1 MQLKN
6 GLFGLV
12 ISAVAGCSFTSPYSD
27 LSPEKAATEI
37 IKASSPQTSV
47 QFYPPG
53 LGIAATVFDKA
64 ARNDISEN
72 LQRYCVS
79 TRGYAIP
86 FKAGNEALY
95 TNSEGFVCHSKSQ
108 NLLTFA
114 FSARGSNLLVLER
127 RSRGDD
133 SFDQTVLDW
142 GYVSYEQRAQMI
154 RQAQEKAARERQD
167 LLRSALNK
175 TKTVGERVCQDQGSI
190 RYRGTVE
197 QIAGDKIK
205 VFVESASIINAP
217 GLRPGGFRQEYYWLN
232 YWDVF
237 ACD

>member
-1 MQLKN
+1 MKLKN
-6 GLFGLV
+6 GLFGIV
-12 ISAVAGCSFTSPYSD
+12 ISAVAGCSLTNPYAD
-27 LSPEKAATEI
+27 LSPEKAASEI
-37 IKASSPQTSV
+37 IKAASPQTDV

-64 ARNDISEN
+64 ARNDIAIDLE
-72 LQRYCVS
+72 RYCTS

-86 FKAGNEALY
+86 YKAGNEALF

-114 FSARGSNLLVLER
+114 FSARGANLLVLER
-127 RSRGDD
+127 RFPGDA
-133 SFDQTVLDW
+133 SFDQTVFDW
-142 GYVSYEQRAQMI
+142 GYVSSEQRAQMI
-154 RQAQEKAARERQD
+154 RQAQEKAARERQE
-167 LLRSALNK
+167 LLRLAMNK
-175 TKTVGERVCQDQGSI
+175 TKAVGDRVCQDQGSI
-190 RYRGTVE
+190 RYQGTVE

-205 VFVESASIINAP
+205 VFVESASVINAP
-217 GLRPGGFRQEYYWLN
+217 GLRPGGFRQEYYWVN